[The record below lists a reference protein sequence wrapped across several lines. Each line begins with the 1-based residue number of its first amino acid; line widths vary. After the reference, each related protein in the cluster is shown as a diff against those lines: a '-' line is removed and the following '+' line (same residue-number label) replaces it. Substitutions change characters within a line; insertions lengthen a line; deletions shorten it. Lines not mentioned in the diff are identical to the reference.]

1 MNLTLS
7 EMGDTPP
14 KYNMGVAD
22 ASGVT
27 LAGKIM
33 MGTIVTLFFVVVVIL
48 GIHIYARLYLWRRS
62 GARRRRFEFDSVEE
76 IAATHGLRKGVDPEL
91 LKSLPVVVFST
102 AEFKD
107 LLECAVCLAE
117 VTDGEKARILP
128 NCKHGFHVGCIDMW
142 LHSHSTCPL
151 CRSPIGPPQGSE
163 QEHMTT
169 DNNMTLVD
177 GSVNFPTNVLFWGNE
192 VQVSSRIGSSEEGT
206 STSRPDE
213 SLVIDIPSNDTSNT
227 CSSSSQTRFN
237 EQEEMRSPLSAR
249 FRSLTRIWSMNKRI
263 APSTSNVEQG
273 DERV

>member
-117 VTDGEKARILP
+117 VMDGEKARILP

-192 VQVSSRIGSSEEGT
+192 VQVSSRIVSSEEGT

-213 SLVIDIPSNDTSNT
+213 SLVIDIPSNDTSDT